1 MQIIQKVFLIFFLGW
16 LIQST
21 SYAQNC
27 SCNLNVKAEK
37 KRFNYF
43 LDHQQF
49 ELAQKQA
56 NRLRAHQNPSCQII
70 GNDFMVTIFN
80 YQQNLDSIKVYLDK
94 EAAILKTHTCDQR
107 AKMEYYAS
115 LADYYMHANELEKGV
130 AASLK
135 SLKLSE
141 QLKETRLEAFLLSN
155 LCVCFN
161 RLNQHENEINYAMQL
176 GKLLPALEDP
186 ISKADYA
193 NTIASSYL
201 NYFLKSKKETSLLSA
216 KKYALQ
222 SLSLSQSNHYFEA
235 QVHSFTILS
244 QTSDLNED
252 YNTAQLYLDSAL
264 QICQTQ
270 SVYNAVY
277 SLYEIYKE
285 KAQLFVKQN
294 RPKEVLKWALMTYNH
309 AVLTK
314 EETPVMNASLLLANA
329 YQALNDSKNASLYF
343 QKYIAL
349 KERFDE
355 KQNKAVINELEL
367 KYNKV
372 KNEQV
377 IQKQQEKNKLLAKQT
392 EIDSLNIRLLIG
404 GLAFVVLLSLL
415 VFFFLRQRSLKQRTQ
430 LLETEQRL
438 NRSRMNPHFFFNL
451 LASLQSF
458 ILKSDDKR
466 ASVLQLSRFSK
477 IMRQT
482 LESTYAENVNI
493 HDEVQFLKEYLELQ
507 RFRKK
512 DAFEYSIQI
521 EEDLLDSGI
530 KIPSMLLQPFIENA
544 IEHGINELQTAGKIK
559 IAFLETE
566 HFLKVTIEDNGKGL
580 IAEKTTNQQHVS
592 RATQISKER
601 MLLLNSKY
609 KTAAR
614 FQLIDTG
621 KGVKVE
627 FELPLTL
634 N

>member
-1 MQIIQKVFLIFFLGW
+1 M
-16 LIQST
+16 
-21 SYAQNC
+21 
-27 SCNLNVKAEK
+27 
-37 KRFNYF
+37 
-43 LDHQQF
+43 
-49 ELAQKQA
+49 
-56 NRLRAHQNPSCQII
+56 
-70 GNDFMVTIFN
+70 
-80 YQQNLDSIKVYLDK
+80 
-94 EAAILKTHTCDQR
+94 
-107 AKMEYYAS
+107 
-115 LADYYMHANELEKGV
+115 
-130 AASLK
+130 
-135 SLKLSE
+135 
-141 QLKETRLEAFLLSN
+141 
-155 LCVCFN
+155 
-161 RLNQHENEINYAMQL
+161 
-176 GKLLPALEDP
+176 
-186 ISKADYA
+186 
-193 NTIASSYL
+193 
-201 NYFLKSKKETSLLSA
+201 
-216 KKYALQ
+216 
-222 SLSLSQSNHYFEA
+222 
-235 QVHSFTILS
+235 
-244 QTSDLNED
+244 
-252 YNTAQLYLDSAL
+252 
-264 QICQTQ
+264 
-270 SVYNAVY
+270 
-277 SLYEIYKE
+277 
-285 KAQLFVKQN
+285 
-294 RPKEVLKWALMTYNH
+294 LKWALLTYNQ
-309 AVLTK
+309 AILTK
-314 EETPVMNASLLLANA
+314 EETPEMNASLLLAKA
-329 YQALNDSKNASLYF
+329 YENLNDSKNASLYF
-343 QKYIAL
+343 QKYIGL

-355 KQNKAVINELEL
+355 KQNKATINELEL

-377 IQKQQEKNKLLAKQT
+377 IQKQQEKNKLLAKQN

-404 GLAFVVLLSLL
+404 GLGFVVLLSLL

-466 ASVLQLSRFSK
+466 ESVLQLSRFSK

-521 EEDLLDSGI
+521 EEELLDSGI

-544 IEHGINELQTAGKIK
+544 IEHGINELQTAGTIK

-609 KTAAR
+609 KTTAR